1 VFCFRTNLQCC
12 LLPSSFFQ
20 ADRKPVKMA
29 LWVMHLGSDFCLA

>member
-1 VFCFRTNLQCC
+1 

-29 LWVMHLGSDFCLA
+29 LWLMHLGFDFCLA